1 MPSCHETCCD
11 KRRVPQRRKRSPSSY
26 TIHRNV
32 RVVVVPPPL
41 AKSPGLFCVDGWS
54 PSQKRALLSTYSSRN
69 RKPSPPNS
77 PWIRRPRRRR
87 PAAKNKAFYPGA
99 SASATSKR
107 RDACAAQLAAGNNRK
122 LPKAKRLGGTSWL
135 IWTHETLLLDRKS
148 SESFVA
154 SWPRRS
160 KVFVQGICQGLVA
173 EKRGV
178 LHSGRQQYH
187 SVSPSWLSG
196 EIRH

>member
-32 RVVVVPPPL
+32 RVMVVPPPL

-69 RKPSPPNS
+69 RKPSAPNS

-87 PAAKNKAFYPGA
+87 PAAKTKRFIRARPHQPQARGGMHVRRNLPPGTTEKCRKP
-99 SASATSKR
+99 SAW
-107 RDACAAQLAAGNNRK
+107 GEH
-122 LPKAKRLGGTSWL
+122 LGS
-135 IWTHETLLLDRKS
+135 
-148 SESFVA
+148 
-154 SWPRRS
+154 
-160 KVFVQGICQGLVA
+160 
-173 EKRGV
+173 
-178 LHSGRQQYH
+178 SGRTR
-187 SVSPSWLSG
+187 PCSWTENLQKAS
-196 EIRH
+196 

>member
-26 TIHRNV
+26 TTHRNV

-99 SASATSKR
+99 SASATRISPKQEEGCMCGATCR
-107 RDACAAQLAAGNNRK
+107 REQQKNAESQAPGGNILAHLDARDHAPGPKIFRK
-122 LPKAKRLGGTSWL
+122 LRSILASALKSLRTRYLPGLSCGKKGGFAQWPAAVPL
-135 IWTHETLLLDRKS
+135 RITLLAFR
-148 SESFVA
+148 
-154 SWPRRS
+154 
-160 KVFVQGICQGLVA
+160 
-173 EKRGV
+173 
-178 LHSGRQQYH
+178 
-187 SVSPSWLSG
+187 
-196 EIRH
+196 